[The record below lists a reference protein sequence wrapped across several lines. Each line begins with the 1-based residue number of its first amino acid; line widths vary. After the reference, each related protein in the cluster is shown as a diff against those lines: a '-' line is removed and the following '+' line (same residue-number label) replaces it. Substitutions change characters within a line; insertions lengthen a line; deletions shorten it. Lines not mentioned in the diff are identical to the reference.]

1 MISILLHQF
10 TSLILLLYLCACM
23 CEREG
28 PPAWHIHCML
38 DEVQP

>member
-10 TSLILLLYLCACM
+10 TSLISLLYLCACM
-23 CEREG
+23 CDREG
-28 PPAWHIHCML
+28 PPIWHIRYML